1 MKEVKASGAS
11 GLYCMADSANES
23 PLHIPPEFRYEC
35 VQCGRSCSTFDEIPI
50 DRESEERINGL
61 NLEALLPSEDRR
73 PPFADSGFV
82 PGKRVLRQVRGH
94 CGFLTLQRKC
104 AIHQMYD
111 LRTKPQACQ
120 DFPYRYVS
128 TPKGDFLGLSFACT
142 GVLEEAGSP
151 VESRREWLEANRKRS
166 LSRRM
171 LVLPVRLSDRIPL
184 TWEQYEKIETD
195 LVDLVGVETQPV
207 ENRLIAQAVY
217 LRLLED
223 FVRESNAT
231 GLAGSPDPAAK
242 EKPKVPGSGGPGL
255 VGNADAESGPTD
267 PETAPGQAAA
277 EIEASLENV
286 LPPLVVNEKIL
297 ETFRREIRVDNW
309 GRLFSMAHKRLEQP
323 VLMRAF
329 LGQMVA
335 FRQALGKGRRGRLG
349 ALTLLTATYLRHAL
363 RMGSLFL
370 EPLPRAVEWGPLR
383 KVKIDFS
390 DPYFAYTVRRF
401 FSHAIWRKDLLLESN
416 LRMAHGFFLMCFG
429 LLRYYTAALT
439 VMEGEKKSERRHLL
453 EGLFNVEKYYMFHS
467 RFNTLFSRYPW
478 WRSSVE
484 SVMMNPRFAPTMTRA
499 PL

>member
-1 MKEVKASGAS
+1 
-11 GLYCMADSANES
+11 
-23 PLHIPPEFRYEC
+23 
-35 VQCGRSCSTFDEIPI
+35 
-50 DRESEERINGL
+50 
-61 NLEALLPSEDRR
+61 
-73 PPFADSGFV
+73 
-82 PGKRVLRQVRGH
+82 
-94 CGFLTLQRKC
+94 
-104 AIHQMYD
+104 MYD
-111 LRTKPQACQ
+111 LETKPQACQ

-151 VESRREWLEANRKRS
+151 VESQRPWLEANRKRS
-166 LSRRM
+166 LSRRT
-171 LVLPVRLSDRIPL
+171 LVLPVRLADRIPL
-184 TWEQYEKIETD
+184 TWEQYEEIETD
-195 LVDLVGVETQPV
+195 LVDLLGVETQPI

-223 FVRESNAT
+223 FVRESNASGLT
-231 GLAGSPDPAAK
+231 GPVDSTPAEATK
-242 EKPKVPGSGGPGL
+242 GPGSGNPGKS
-255 VGNADAESGPTD
+255 VETGVEAGPTD
-267 PETAPGQAAA
+267 PETAPGQEES

-286 LPPLVVNEKIL
+286 LPPLVMNEKIL
-297 ETFRREIRVDNW
+297 ETFRREIRLDNW

-329 LGQMVA
+329 LGQIVA
-335 FRQALGKGRRGRLG
+335 FRQALGKSKRGRLG
-349 ALTLLTATYLRHAL
+349 ALMLLTATYLRYAF

-370 EPLPRAVEWGPLR
+370 EPLPRAVEWGPVR

-401 FSHAIWRKDLLLESN
+401 FTHAIWRKDLLLESN

-429 LLRYYTAALT
+429 LLRYYTATLTAL
-439 VMEGEKKSERRHLL
+439 EGEQKAERRHLL

-484 SVMMNPRFAPTMTRA
+484 SVMMNPRFGPTMTRA